1 MDADKQRKIDQLRL
15 ASSFFK
21 PDKSNDFDQ
30 MHLIAPALPET
41 RVQPEIL
48 ATEIFGYR
56 IAAPFF
62 IEAMTGGSDLS
73 FQVNKDLS
81 LAASKTHI
89 PMALGSA
96 SMLERDEKQLKSFT
110 VAREYDPDGLIF
122 ANINPETSP
131 ECAGRIVDELGADAL
146 QIHLNAPQELVMPE
160 GMRDF
165 HWIDKIVDIKEAV
178 DVPVIV
184 KAVGFGFDK
193 DSLQLLMNNGIE
205 WVDLGGA
212 GGTNFVQIENARGH
226 GDYGYLGDLGLSTV
240 ISLMTAR
247 QLNADDRSRK
257 LGVFASG
264 GVRQPL
270 DIMKSLVLGAR
281 MVGIASTFLHTVQKG
296 GSEALIAQI
305 TEWKQ
310 QLGGLC
316 ALFGYNNLVEVS
328 SQGHFYFD
336 LPLQAKLDQ
345 ILKY

>member
-21 PDKSNDFDQ
+21 PNKTNDFDQ
-30 MHLIAPALPET
+30 MHLVAPELPET

-48 ATEIFGYR
+48 STEIFGYR
-56 IAAPFF
+56 IDAPFF

-73 FQVNKDLS
+73 FKVNKDLS
-81 LAASKTHI
+81 LAAQKTHI

-96 SMLERDEKQLKSFT
+96 SMLEHNENQLESFT
-110 VAREYDPDGLIF
+110 VARKYDPDGLIF

-131 ECAGRIVDELGADAL
+131 EWAQKIVDELGADAL

-193 DSLQLLMNNGIE
+193 DSLQMLMDNGIE

-226 GDYGYLGDLGLSTV
+226 SNYDYLGDLGLSTV

-247 QLNADDRSRK
+247 QLNAQDKRRH
-257 LGVFASG
+257 LGIFASG

-270 DIMKSLVLGAR
+270 DILKSLVLGAR

-296 GSEALIAQI
+296 GSEALIGQI
-305 TEWKQ
+305 EEWKQ
-310 QLGGLC
+310 QLGGLF
-316 ALFGYNNLVEVS
+316 ALFGYNNLVEVPGH
-328 SQGHFYFD
+328 GHFYFD
-336 LPLQAKLDQ
+336 LPLQAKLEQ